1 MGLSPDA
8 AQGGTGQGEGSTWPR
23 SWALGPWSWSCP
35 SCGLQAPVPTRAERS
50 RPGTLSQVGAWVHVS
65 SEQGLAESKGHSR
78 AYLLTSGPLDQVE
91 MWVVGSGSCEPGGT
105 TGDLPA
111 ASLGEPGRHGEGVG
125 AGCRVG
131 RDHRG
136 PPSCFSGGT
145 GQARGR
151 CGGQVSGWA
160 GPQGTSQLLLWGD
173 RAGTG
178 KVWGPG
184 VGLGCFTL
192 HRLWTALCCSSFSP
206 PHAHLPSPPRA
217 SRYQAPPGVRSGCPA
232 GPAWPT
238 ATQIQACQ
246 VSGSSVAVAR
256 GWPQAADWMG
266 GHALPPE
273 EG

>member
-151 CGGQVSGWA
+151 CGGQVGLGGTTGDLPAASLGGPGRHGEGVGA
-160 GPQGTSQLLLWGD
+160 GCRAGMLHPPPPLDRPVLLQLLP
-173 RAGTG
+173 ASC
-178 KVWGPG
+178 PS
-184 VGLGCFTL
+184 
-192 HRLWTALCCSSFSP
+192 A
-206 PHAHLPSPPRA
+206 LPS
-217 SRYQAPPGVRSGCPA
+217 
-232 GPAWPT
+232 
-238 ATQIQACQ
+238 
-246 VSGSSVAVAR
+246 
-256 GWPQAADWMG
+256 
-266 GHALPPE
+266 
-273 EG
+273 

>member
-125 AGCRVG
+125 ARCRAG

-151 CGGQVSGWA
+151 CGGRVSGWDA
-160 GPQGTSQLLLWGD
+160 SPSTASGPPCVAPASPRLMPICPPLLGPPGTRLPRGSEVGVPLGQPGRQLL
-173 RAGTG
+173 R
-178 KVWGPG
+178 
-184 VGLGCFTL
+184 
-192 HRLWTALCCSSFSP
+192 
-206 PHAHLPSPPRA
+206 
-217 SRYQAPPGVRSGCPA
+217 SRPVR
-232 GPAWPT
+232 
-238 ATQIQACQ
+238 
-246 VSGSSVAVAR
+246 
-256 GWPQAADWMG
+256 
-266 GHALPPE
+266 
-273 EG
+273 

>member
-8 AQGGTGQGEGSTWPR
+8 AQGGTGQGEGSTWLR

-125 AGCRVG
+125 AGCR
-131 RDHRG
+131 
-136 PPSCFSGGT
+136 
-145 GQARGR
+145 
-151 CGGQVSGWA
+151 A
-160 GPQGTSQLLLWGD
+160 GMLP
-173 RAGTG
+173 
-178 KVWGPG
+178 
-184 VGLGCFTL
+184 L
-192 HRLWTALCCSSFSP
+192 HRLWTAPCCSSFSP

-217 SRYQAPPGVRSGCPA
+217 SQYQGPPGVRSGCPA